1 MDLYTLMKNRRSTRV
16 FSHKPVSEKKLH
28 AILTVGQYAPSGADQ
43 RPYVCIVVDDSD
55 IKQQI
60 KRCSEDVDKKHRAT
74 VPDWF
79 KQWMEKKNISLEKT
93 FLVDAPF
100 LVIVAGE
107 TDKPYWLESTWISIA
122 YMLLAAENE
131 ELATLTY
138 TPAKTDFLCD
148 LLALPESLQ
157 PVVILPI
164 GYPQKL

>member
-28 AILTVGQYAPSGADQ
+28 AILTAGQYAPSGADQ
-43 RPYVCIVVDDSD
+43 KPYVCIVVDDPD

-60 KRCSEDVDKKHRAT
+60 KQYSEDIDKKHYAT
-74 VPDWF
+74 APDWF
-79 KQWMEKKNISLEKT
+79 KQWMKRKNVSLDKT
-93 FLVDAPF
+93 FLIDAPF

-122 YMLLAAENE
+122 YILLAAENE
-131 ELATLTY
+131 GLATLTY
-138 TPAKTDFLCD
+138 TPAKTDFLYDILD
-148 LLALPESLQ
+148 LPRSLQ

-164 GYPQKL
+164 GYPKKL